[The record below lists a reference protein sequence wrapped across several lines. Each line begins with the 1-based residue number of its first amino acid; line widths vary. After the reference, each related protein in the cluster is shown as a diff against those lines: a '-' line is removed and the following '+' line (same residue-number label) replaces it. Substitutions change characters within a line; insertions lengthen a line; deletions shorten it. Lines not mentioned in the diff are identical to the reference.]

1 MVPGRGVRDTVLL
14 CTVLQLFFEDC
25 DYRVTEGSRVSRSLR
40 VHYYGPV
47 QNPFTLI
54 LRTMSVSSA
63 ESIGLG
69 NFIGSE
75 AISNSSKATA
85 SMNSYTV
92 ISVIFRIC
100 KNESVSFINGHCFVF
115 SC

>member
-1 MVPGRGVRDTVLL
+1 MVRVPHHVAL

-25 DYRVTEGSRVSRSLR
+25 DYQATEGSHVMSRPLR
-40 VHYYGPV
+40 VHYYGSV

-69 NFIGSE
+69 NFSVSE
-75 AISNSSKATA
+75 TIQNSSRATA
-85 SMNSYTV
+85 SM
-92 ISVIFRIC
+92 
-100 KNESVSFINGHCFVF
+100 
-115 SC
+115 